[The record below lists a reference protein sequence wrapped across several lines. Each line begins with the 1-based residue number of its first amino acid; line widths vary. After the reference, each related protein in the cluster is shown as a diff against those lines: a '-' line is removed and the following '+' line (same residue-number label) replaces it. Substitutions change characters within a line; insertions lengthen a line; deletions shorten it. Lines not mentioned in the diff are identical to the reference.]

1 LTFYE
6 FIKIKSKGM
15 RIEMTTR
22 QTFLNLPE
30 EKRRRITDVAMERV
44 KNYLRDVR
52 DSSTDTVL
60 PGLKEGLNG

>member
-1 LTFYE
+1 
-6 FIKIKSKGM
+6 M

-44 KNYLRDVR
+44 KKYLRDVR
-52 DSSTDTVL
+52 DSSVDTVL
-60 PGLKEGLNG
+60 PGLKKGLNG